1 MPVGGWNGAQ
11 SIYDSNL
18 REVEDYKAL
27 VAAKPLTM
35 PAMAIDQEG
44 AGFTSQSFAAASG
57 NQLKMYTIPNN
68 GHYVAMEAPAALA
81 AAILDFVGGV
91 DRSN

>member
-44 AGFTSQSFAAASG
+44 SGFTGQSFAAASG
-57 NQLKMYTIPNN
+57 NQLKMYTIPNT